1 MVNSC
6 PRTGVAI
13 TAIIC
18 DSSEWH
24 AVRSGG
30 KWHFGTRWYSHI
42 SMDLDHEVVT
52 RKSKRKQFWLFLP
65 HPLFTHMWVLQHSSN
80 LHKAGFRALPL
91 SPLAPIWAETLQLV
105 NEATASSF
113 LANYHCSSVFKTV
126 FYQLPIQ
133 ILDVKFTSNIDN
145 CIIISEYVSET
156 IKWQTSESGLGDRG
170 HQETYCKHHTWW

>member
-1 MVNSC
+1 MWQQCMSC
-6 PRTGVAI
+6 SSFWRQRTFWYQVIFININRQWNGVQ
-13 TAIIC
+13 
-18 DSSEWH
+18 
-24 AVRSGG
+24 
-30 KWHFGTRWYSHI
+30 KF
-42 SMDLDHEVVT
+42 
-52 RKSKRKQFWLFLP
+52 KKKQLQLFLP
-65 HPLFTHMWVLQHSSN
+65 HPLFTHVWVLQHSSN

-113 LANYHCSSVFKTV
+113 LASYHCSSVFKTV
-126 FYQLPIQ
+126 FYQLLIQ